1 MLEHLGDAGC
11 SGETTV
17 SSDTY
22 VTADPINNTLYLGQI
37 AGITLARM
45 MGLGFHGMLL
55 LGRLCNLALYLALV
69 AAAVN
74 IAPQRLRGILPV
86 WHCWPSP
93 CSWRAAFRRTPPCWG
108 ISSALLRS
116 A

>member
-1 MLEHLGDAGC
+1 
-11 SGETTV
+11 
-17 SSDTY
+17 
-22 VTADPINNTLYLGQI
+22 
-37 AGITLARM
+37 M

-55 LGRLCNLALYLALV
+55 LGRLCNLALYLALA

-74 IAPQRLRGILPV
+74 IAPQRLRGIFAGVALLAQ
-86 WHCWPSP
+86 P
-93 CSWRAAFRRTPPCWG
+93 CSWRATFRRTPPCWG